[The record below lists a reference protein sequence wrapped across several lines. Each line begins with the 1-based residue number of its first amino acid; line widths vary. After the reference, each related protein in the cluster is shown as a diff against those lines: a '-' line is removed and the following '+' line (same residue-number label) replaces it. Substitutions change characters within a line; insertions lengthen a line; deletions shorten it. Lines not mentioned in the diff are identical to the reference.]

1 MPRAALLSGI
11 VVIVLLAAGAGL
23 FYLRSIGE
31 NLQASTA
38 ATTTTS
44 TYAIT
49 YATSNYASSSKL
61 QTSNTTGSATV
72 TQPPGCQHNIAPVF
86 TMPFTNA
93 TMIQFV
99 YPLGGISTGSP
110 ARSYVF
116 VKMAPNGS
124 HLFVPV
130 YAPVNMTLQGITY
143 ANRNYGQLGTRPEY
157 RLDFQVTCEVSLT
170 FDHIPTV
177 EGWIASLGPSV
188 PANNSRTGVY
198 VSVPAQ
204 AGKLLGYTDGTRVAG
219 SWDFMVLNQAKPA
232 FHVNESRWTSDQYR
246 YGDCPYDYFTGDL
259 KATYYSLLSASGT
272 TLTPL
277 CGKVSRDVPGTI
289 AGGWFQGNS
298 TVVQG
303 SRLLVGKFL
312 NYMEMAVSQAS
323 GPVFDIRDY
332 RSMVDPATV
341 MVGQSVCYSDGTSYA
356 YLDLVSMLS
365 MRVATGTGGCP
376 TQLPYTYQI
385 WNR

>member
-1 MPRAALLSGI
+1 MTPRAALLSGI
-11 VVIVLLAAGAGL
+11 VVVLLATAAGL
-23 FYLRSIGE
+23 FIYLRSIGE
-31 NLQASTA
+31 NLQSSTA
-38 ATTTTS
+38 ATTPTS
-44 TYAIT
+44 TYVS
-49 YATSNYASSSKL
+49 SNYASSSKL
-61 QTSNTTGSATV
+61 QTANTTRSTTV
-72 TQPPGCQHNIAPVF
+72 QPPGCQHNVAPIF
-86 TMPFTNA
+86 TRPFTNA
-93 TMIQFV
+93 SMIQFV

-116 VKMAPNGS
+116 VKTALNGS
-124 HLFVPV
+124 HEYVPV

-143 ANRNYGQLGTRPEY
+143 ANRNYGPLGTRPEY

-170 FDHIPTV
+170 FDHVPTV
-177 EGWIASLGPSV
+177 EGWIASLGPSE
-188 PANNSRTGVY
+188 PANNSRTGAY
-198 VSVPAQ
+198 VSVPVQ
-204 AGKLLGYTDGTRVAG
+204 AGELLGYTDGTRVAG

-272 TLTPL
+272 ATAPL

-298 TVVQG
+298 TTAQG

-312 NYMEMAVSQAS
+312 NYIEMVVSQAT
-323 GPVFDIRDY
+323 GPVLDIRDY
-332 RSMVDPATV
+332 KSVVDPATV
-341 MVGQSVCYSDGTSYA
+341 TVGQSVCYSDGTSYA
-356 YLDLVSMLS
+356 YFDLVSQLS
-365 MRVATGTGGCP
+365 MRAATGTGGCP
-376 TQLPYTYQI
+376 AQLPSQYQV

>member
-1 MPRAALLSGI
+1 MTPRATLLSGI
-11 VVIVLLAAGAGL
+11 VVLLLATAAGL

-31 NLQASTA
+31 NQASTA
-38 ATTTTS
+38 ATTPTS
-44 TYAIT
+44 TDAFST
-49 YATSNYASSSKL
+49 YASSSKL
-61 QTSNTTGSATV
+61 QTSNTIRSTTV
-72 TQPPGCQHNIAPVF
+72 TQPLGCQHNIAPVF
-86 TMPFTNA
+86 TRPFTNA
-93 TMIQFV
+93 TLIQFV

-116 VKMAPNGS
+116 VKTAPDGS

-143 ANRNYGQLGTRPEY
+143 ANKNYGPLGMRPEY
-157 RLDFQVTCEVSLT
+157 RLEFQVTCEVFLT

-177 EGWIASLGPSV
+177 ESRIASLGPSM

-198 VSVPAQ
+198 VSVPVP
-204 AGKLLGYTDGTRVAG
+204 AGELLGYTDGTRLAG
-219 SWDFMVLNQAKPA
+219 SWDFMVLNNAKPA
-232 FHVNESRWTSDQYR
+232 FHVNDSRWTADQYR
-246 YGDCPYDYFTGDL
+246 YGDCPYDYFAGDL
-259 KATYYSLLSASGT
+259 KATYYSLLSTSGT
-272 TLTPL
+272 TTTPL
-277 CGKVSRDVPGTI
+277 CGKVSQDVSGAI

-298 TVVQG
+298 TTAQG

-312 NYMEMAVSQAS
+312 NYIEMVVSQAN
-323 GPVFDIRDY
+323 GPILDIRDY
-332 RSMVDPATV
+332 RSIVNPATV

-356 YLDLVSMLS
+356 YLDLVSQLS

-376 TQLPYTYQI
+376 TQLPYTYQV